1 MPSVYTAILGD
12 TEDMK
17 LKDFAMLCARN
28 FGACIEMCDTP
39 LSEPI
44 PEKFE
49 PSPFYKDRLEK
60 SKQEYADFMALSES
74 EKYAFLELTFNE
86 MIEKSKKD
94 YEEASQRKDVL
105 RRRYNAML
113 LKIVN
118 WTPPT
123 PEHENLREF
132 MIEQLHDSI
141 EWDCKEYQPSLPK
154 KEEWCDIVRYT
165 DSLKEEIEYY
175 QESYD
180 KESARYASM
189 NKWLDDL
196 RKSFENEK

>member
-1 MPSVYTAILGD
+1 MPSAYTAILGE
-12 TEDMK
+12 TEDLK

-60 SKQEYADFMALSES
+60 AKKEYADFMALSES
-74 EKYAFLELTFNE
+74 EKYAYLERTFKEIFEKDCKRQEEIN
-86 MIEKSKKD
+86 KSK
-94 YEEASQRKDVL
+94 EILRK
-105 RRRYNAML
+105 RYNAML
-113 LKIVN
+113 LKVVN

-123 PEHENLREF
+123 SEHIGLKEF
-132 MIEQLHDSI
+132 MTQQIL
-141 EWDCKEYQPSLPK
+141 
-154 KEEWCDIVRYT
+154 
-165 DSLKEEIEYY
+165 DSLKWDCSNYTPIFLKKDEWCNIDNYVDNKKREINYY
-175 QESYD
+175 QKSYD
-180 KESARYASM
+180 EELARYASL

-196 RKSFENEK
+196 RNSFEE